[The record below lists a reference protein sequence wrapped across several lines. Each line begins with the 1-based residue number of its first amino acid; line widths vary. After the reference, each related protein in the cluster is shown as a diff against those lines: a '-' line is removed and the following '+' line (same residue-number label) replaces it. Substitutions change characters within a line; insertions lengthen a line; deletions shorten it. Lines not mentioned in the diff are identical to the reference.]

1 MQSLSDLPS
10 KYLVSLNY
18 YEYFLLAVI
27 PLTDNEH
34 RILPVQFALD
44 PGHQIEWGRD
54 ENNPNVLGTLDLTE
68 SEKLVLLKEYLDVVQ
83 VPLPACF
90 LDPPG
95 AGHHHQDCDL
105 TSPDS
110 GDSASLRGCDQC
122 EVTSQSSQDTPA
134 SSQHTKSKTAKQ
146 LSSVV
151 RQFGSIGKTVS
162 KRIKKNFGSITR
174 LARTG
179 SFRGGRGQQVS
190 QTTRLESCRIVSG
203 HQDHILASMIHTQK
217 CLPYLQVKTFHVNT

>member
-1 MQSLSDLPS
+1 M
-10 KYLVSLNY
+10 
-18 YEYFLLAVI
+18 
-27 PLTDNEH
+27 TDNEH
-34 RILPVQFALD
+34 SILPVQFALD

-54 ENNPNVLGTLDLTE
+54 ENNPNILGTLNLTE

-90 LDPPG
+90 LDPP
-95 AGHHHQDCDL
+95 ATGHPDIEGV

-110 GDSASLRGCDQC
+110 WDCDQC
-122 EVTSQSSQDTPA
+122 EVTSQSSQETP
-134 SSQHTKSKTAKQ
+134 SSKSKTAKQ

-179 SFRGGRGQQVS
+179 SFKGGRGQTVS
-190 QTTRLESCRIVSG
+190 QTTRLDSCRIVSG

-217 CLPYLQVKTFHVNT
+217 CLPYLQVKRLIGQLFLIMFIRR

>member
-1 MQSLSDLPS
+1 M
-10 KYLVSLNY
+10 
-18 YEYFLLAVI
+18 I

-44 PGHQIEWGRD
+44 PGHQIDWGRD
-54 ENNPNVLGTLDLTE
+54 ENNPNILGTLDLTE

-95 AGHHHQDCDL
+95 PGLQDCEL

-122 EVTSQSSQDTPA
+122 EVTSQSSQEAPA
-134 SSQHTKSKTAKQ
+134 SKSKTAKQ

-151 RQFGSIGKTVS
+151 KHFGSIGKTVS

-179 SFRGGRGQQVS
+179 SFRGGRGQPVS
-190 QTTRLESCRIVSG
+190 QTTRLETCRIVSG

-217 CLPYLQVKTFHVNT
+217 CLPYLQEMIDNYLQEARLRFDKDKELKAIQNAERWRKEHDR

>member
-1 MQSLSDLPS
+1 M
-10 KYLVSLNY
+10 
-18 YEYFLLAVI
+18 I

-44 PGHQIEWGRD
+44 PGHQIDWGRD
-54 ENNPNVLGTLDLTE
+54 ENNPNILGTLDLTE

-95 AGHHHQDCDL
+95 PGHQDCEL

-122 EVTSQSSQDTPA
+122 EVTSQSSQEAPA
-134 SSQHTKSKTAKQ
+134 NKSKTAKQ

-151 RQFGSIGKTVS
+151 KHFGSIGKTVS

-179 SFRGGRGQQVS
+179 SFRGGRGQPVS
-190 QTTRLESCRIVSG
+190 QTTRLESCKIVSG

-217 CLPYLQVKTFHVNT
+217 CLPYLQEMIDNYLQEARLRFDKDKELKAIQNAERWRKEHDR

>member
-1 MQSLSDLPS
+1 M
-10 KYLVSLNY
+10 
-18 YEYFLLAVI
+18 I

-44 PGHQIEWGRD
+44 PGQQIDWGRD
-54 ENNPNVLGTLDLTE
+54 ENNPNILGTLDLTE

-90 LDPPG
+90 LDTPG
-95 AGHHHQDCDL
+95 PSHQDCEL

-122 EVTSQSSQDTPA
+122 EVTSQSSQEAPA
-134 SSQHTKSKTAKQ
+134 SKSKTAKQ

-151 RQFGSIGKTVS
+151 KHFGSIGKTVS

-179 SFRGGRGQQVS
+179 SFRGGRGQPVS
-190 QTTRLESCRIVSG
+190 QTTRLETCRIVSG

-217 CLPYLQVKTFHVNT
+217 CLPYLQEMIDNYLQEARLRFDKDKELKAIQNAERWRKEHDR

>member
-1 MQSLSDLPS
+1 M
-10 KYLVSLNY
+10 
-18 YEYFLLAVI
+18 I

-34 RILPVQFALD
+34 SILPVQFAFD

-54 ENNPNVLGTLDLTE
+54 ENNPNFLGTLALTE
-68 SEKLVLLKEYLDVVQ
+68 SEKLALLKEYLDVVQ

-90 LDPPG
+90 LDPPA
-95 AGHHHQDCDL
+95 AGLQACDL
-105 TSPDS
+105 SSPDS
-110 GDSASLRGCDQC
+110 GDWEQC
-122 EVTSQSSQDTPA
+122 EVTSQSSQEMPA
-134 SSQHTKSKTAKQ
+134 SGAQHSKSKTGKQ

-179 SFRGGRGQQVS
+179 SFKGVRGQQVS

-203 HQDHILASMIHTQK
+203 HKDHILASMIHTQK
-217 CLPYLQVKTFHVNT
+217 CLPYLQVQTLVSMFMF

>member
-1 MQSLSDLPS
+1 M
-10 KYLVSLNY
+10 
-18 YEYFLLAVI
+18 I

-34 RILPVQFALD
+34 SILPVQFAWD

-54 ENNPNVLGTLDLTE
+54 ENNPNFLGTLDLAD
-68 SEKLVLLKEYLDVVQ
+68 SEKLALLKEYLDVVQ

-90 LDPPG
+90 LDPPA
-95 AGHHHQDCDL
+95 AGLQGCEL
-105 TSPDS
+105 GSPDS
-110 GDSASLRGCDQC
+110 GDWEH
-122 EVTSQSSQDTPA
+122 EVTSQSSQEMPLSA
-134 SSQHTKSKTAKQ
+134 AQQSKSKTGKQ

-179 SFRGGRGQQVS
+179 SFKGVRGHQVS

-203 HQDHILASMIHTQK
+203 HKDHILASMIHTQK
-217 CLPYLQVKTFHVNT
+217 CLPYLQVQTLVCMVVSDKCLLGDD